1 MPRFRLLT
9 VLGVTT
15 VFAIAL
21 LALVRPSIVWLF
33 IWPSLGCVTAVFATV
48 RAITT
53 PRERIF
59 WTGLVVGMSVYV
71 GCVLFVEFIAAVIGG
86 PGTPGALLSG
96 WVWAFIHE
104 TEPQLRQGG
113 MPYRNAAN
121 LEMASFAVTLYFFIG
136 TLFTL
141 AASLL
146 AQAVMRDKNQPS

>member
-9 VLGVTT
+9 VLGVTA

-33 IWPSLGCVTAVFATV
+33 IWPSLGCVTAVFATA

-59 WTGLVVGMSVYV
+59 WTGLVVGMCVYI
-71 GCVLFVEFIAAVIGG
+71 GCVLFVEFIGAVIGG

-113 MPYRNAAN
+113 RPFRNAN
-121 LEMASFAVTLYFFIG
+121 FEMVGFAVTLYFFIG
-136 TLFTL
+136 TLFSL
-141 AASLL
+141 VASLL
-146 AQAVMRDKNQPS
+146 AQAFMRDKDQRS